1 MNNTVQTDATYDG
14 PLAIL
19 GLGLMGGSLALAV
32 RRREPG
38 RELRVYARREETRAR
53 AREAGLA
60 DAVCGSPAEA
70 VRGAG
75 LVVACV
81 PVLAIPRLVA
91 EAAPG
96 LAPGAVVTDVGSTKA
111 WLAREVPAA
120 LGPDAVFVGSHPVAG
135 SERQGLE
142 AAAADLYDGALAVV
156 TPAGGEP
163 PGAVSAVEALW
174 TGAGS
179 RVRRMAPG
187 EHDRLMARTSHL
199 PHLAAALLAHVA
211 ARPGDTDGPGAF
223 CGTGFR
229 DSTRV
234 AEGSPG
240 VWMDIVRTN
249 RDALAEETERL
260 AGAAA
265 GLAAALRRGDD
276 AAVRLLLEEARSR
289 RRGMLGEASGPG

>member
-1 MNNTVQTDATYDG
+1 M
-14 PLAIL
+14 
-19 GLGLMGGSLALAV
+19 
-32 RRREPG
+32 
-38 RELRVYARREETRAR
+38 
-53 AREAGLA
+53 
-60 DAVCGSPAEA
+60 
-70 VRGAG
+70 
-75 LVVACV
+75 
-81 PVLAIPRLVA
+81 
-91 EAAPG
+91 
-96 LAPGAVVTDVGSTKA
+96 
-111 WLAREVPAA
+111 
-120 LGPDAVFVGSHPVAG
+120 FVGSHPVAG

-163 PGAVSAVEALW
+163 PGAVSAGRGALDRRGVARAAH
-174 TGAGS
+174 GA
-179 RVRRMAPG
+179 RRTRPAAGPHEPPPAPG
-187 EHDRLMARTSHL
+187 RRAPGRTS
-199 PHLAAALLAHVA
+199 A